1 MSFSFTE
8 PTATHPVTETTV
20 EETQTTVE
28 ETTNDTS
35 TDSNGGGSDADKPGD
50 GAEHGD
56 EDAGGND
63 PDGEG
68 KTEET
73 TEEEVP
79 PGDKPEQDTSEV
91 SHFFGGEEVSIE
103 VDPSHREAFESKG
116 LDIDKL
122 AAELYA
128 KDGEFKLSD
137 ESYKACCD
145 AFGKFAID
153 ALISGLKAQN
163 EQAISGWKHEAEA
176 RVRADEERFTGLC
189 ADIGGA
195 EGWTRLEEFALETLS
210 DTELAAFNEV
220 MASGNQYLQ
229 QYAVRELEGRRKGA
243 QGDDSV
249 NLIEG
254 NAMPAGSSDTA
265 PLNARDYIKAT
276 AELGSKFPH
285 DKAGYAKAQAALDAR
300 RRAGQAAGL

>member
-8 PTATHPVTETTV
+8 PTATHPTTETTV
-20 EETQTTVE
+20 EETKTTVE
-28 ETTNDTS
+28 ETTDVTNP
-35 TDSNGGGSDADKPGD
+35 DSNGDSPDADKPDGGTEQGD
-50 GAEHGD
+50 P
-56 EDAGGND
+56 DAGGDD

-68 KTEET
+68 KAEET
-73 TEEEVP
+73 TEEVP
-79 PGDKPEQDTSEV
+79 PGDKPEQDPSEV
-91 SHFFGGEEVSIE
+91 SYFFGGEEVSIE
-103 VDPSHREAFESKG
+103 VDPSHREAFEAKG

-128 KDGEFKLSD
+128 KDGGFKLSD

-163 EQAISGWKHEAEA
+163 EQVISGWKQEAEA
-176 RVRADEERFTGLC
+176 RVRADEERFTSLC
-189 ADIGGA
+189 STIGGE

-210 DTELAAFNEV
+210 DDELAAFNEV

-254 NAMPAGSSDTA
+254 NAMPAGNSDTA

-285 DKAGYAKAQAALDAR
+285 DKVGYAKAQAALDAR